1 MGTRPFAVQRVDAAL
16 EQKIPSADDAAAD
29 VVPTVQR
36 QHIIRFHQC
45 LQAVG
50 HMLLTDSDRAV
61 RQRPRHIGKLVG
73 IVGRIAVAVVAD
85 GIDDELFRNAFIIV
99 EAVECCGIVLWAVML
114 QLGQTKADEI
124 PNGTVESANVVKI
137 CFITADVLFVITP

>member
-1 MGTRPFAVQRVDAAL
+1 
-16 EQKIPSADDAAAD
+16 
-29 VVPTVQR
+29 
-36 QHIIRFHQC
+36 
-45 LQAVG
+45 
-50 HMLLTDSDRAV
+50 MLLTDSDRAI
-61 RQRPRHIGKLVG
+61 RQWPRHIGKLVG

-124 PNGTVESANVVKI
+124 PNSTVESANVVKI
-137 CFITADVLFVITP
+137 CFITADVLFVITPCVLGRTDGTKHFVIKGIAFF

>member
-1 MGTRPFAVQRVDAAL
+1 MDAAL
-16 EQKIPSADDAAAD
+16 EQEIPSADDAAAD
-29 VVPTVQR
+29 VVSAVQR
-36 QHIIRFHQC
+36 QHIIRFHQR

-124 PNGTVESANVVKI
+124 PNSTVASVNVVKI

>member
-1 MGTRPFAVQRVDAAL
+1 
-16 EQKIPSADDAAAD
+16 
-29 VVPTVQR
+29 
-36 QHIIRFHQC
+36 
-45 LQAVG
+45 
-50 HMLLTDSDRAV
+50 MLLTDSDRAV

-124 PNGTVESANVVKI
+124 PNSTVESANVVKI

>member
-1 MGTRPFAVQRVDAAL
+1 
-16 EQKIPSADDAAAD
+16 
-29 VVPTVQR
+29 
-36 QHIIRFHQC
+36 
-45 LQAVG
+45 
-50 HMLLTDSDRAV
+50 MLLTDSDIAV

-85 GIDDELFRNAFIIV
+85 GIDDQLLCDAVIIV

-124 PNGTVESANVVKI
+124 PNSTVESANVVKI
-137 CFITADVLFVITP
+137 CFITADVLFVITPCVLGRTDGTKHFVIKGIAFF

>member
-1 MGTRPFAVQRVDAAL
+1 M
-16 EQKIPSADDAAAD
+16 
-29 VVPTVQR
+29 PTVQR

-124 PNGTVESANVVKI
+124 PNSTVESANVVKI
-137 CFITADVLFVITP
+137 CFITADVLFVITPCVLGRTDGTKHFVIKGIAFF